1 MNKNFV
7 YYCQTSKKNLCRDCL
22 RSTDYHHNHNLI
34 LLELKNYQIMKM
46 KNHIKEIFTSEKNQQ
61 IDEILDNE
69 KNQQINNLMNLLSVI
84 YNDFIFHPNYSHITT
99 ISNMHTFLDKFLGDK
114 KNIKDIEYLQLQKQ
128 KKIKSKKLLFDKTT
142 DSENIIEIN
151 IYKSNL
157 NDITDLC
164 NLNLINLKKLKLA
177 DNCII
182 NIKPILNA
190 NFKDLEILSFAQ
202 NKLGND
208 NIEYLCN
215 LNFQKLIE
223 LNLYSNNIT
232 DSKIFNL
239 KNNEKC
245 LPSLENFDIGCNF
258 IDWNYNNDLD
268 NKDNVKYDFSSL
280 KQIGLTTGIF
290 DDRTITFIHRFKLKN
305 LEYLY
310 MGRNNFHSITFL
322 DTIDLPVLKY
332 FSVHTSNV
340 TDFYPLNKY
349 KSLEQIYMKGCCISK
364 IDKLKEFVE
373 KLSNLKILDL
383 SENLINMND
392 KDNKEII
399 NYFNINKEKKFK
411 NFDLIL

>member
-1 MNKNFV
+1 
-7 YYCQTSKKNLCRDCL
+7 
-22 RSTDYHHNHNLI
+22 
-34 LLELKNYQIMKM
+34 
-46 KNHIKEIFTSEKNQQ
+46 
-61 IDEILDNE
+61 
-69 KNQQINNLMNLLSVI
+69 
-84 YNDFIFHPNYSHITT
+84 
-99 ISNMHTFLDKFLGDK
+99 MHTFLEKFLAN
-114 KNIKDIEYLQLQKQ
+114 KNNNTDIEILQLQKQ
-128 KKIKSKKLLFDKTT
+128 KKIKSKKLLFEKTT

-157 NDITDLC
+157 KDITDLC
-164 NLNLINLKKLKLA
+164 KLNLINLKKLELV

-190 NFKDLEILSFAQ
+190 NFKDLEILNFAQ

-268 NKDNVKYDFSSL
+268 NKDKVKYDFSSL

-290 DDRTITFIHRFKLKN
+290 DDRTITFIHRFKFKN
-305 LEYLY
+305 L
-310 MGRNNFHSITFL
+310 
-322 DTIDLPVLKY
+322 
-332 FSVHTSNV
+332 
-340 TDFYPLNKY
+340 
-349 KSLEQIYMKGCCISK
+349 
-364 IDKLKEFVE
+364 
-373 KLSNLKILDL
+373 
-383 SENLINMND
+383 
-392 KDNKEII
+392 
-399 NYFNINKEKKFK
+399 
-411 NFDLIL
+411 